1 MTSNAK
7 KNQVNPRRSL
17 LFVPGARLEVYD
29 KAINTGVDIV
39 CIDLED
45 AVADDVKDQVRD
57 DTFAL
62 FAKKETPGRIER
74 WVRINSIRTTT
85 GLADLM
91 ALAAAEVAPDGI
103 MIPKISAPEE
113 VRIMRDLISAKHPN
127 VRFHPLIETNDGL
140 KTAYEIAKA
149 SHKVG
154 SLIFGGFDMSAD
166 LRVEPGWD
174 SLLYARQH
182 LVHAAAAA
190 GIDMLDMPNFS
201 LDNLDELKEETL
213 AASILGFTG
222 KCAIHPKQVEVINDV
237 FSPSAEE
244 VAKARDL
251 IAKYEAQDKGFAI
264 IDGALM
270 EKPVVQRLYRTIAI
284 AERIGS

>member
-1 MTSNAK
+1 M
-7 KNQVNPRRSL
+7 RR
-17 LFVPGARLEVYD
+17 
-29 KAINTGVDIV
+29 
-39 CIDLED
+39 
-45 AVADDVKDQVRD
+45 

-62 FAKKETPGRIER
+62 FAEKKKPARVER
-74 WVRINSIRTTT
+74 WVRINSLRTSA
-85 GLADLM
+85 GLADILT
-91 ALAAAEVAPDGI
+91 LAETEVAPDGI

-113 VRIMRDLISAKHPN
+113 VRILRDLISAKHSN

-154 SLIFGGFDMSAD
+154 SLVFGGFDMSAD

-190 GIDMLDMPNFS
+190 NIDLLDMPNFN
-201 LDNLDELKEETL
+201 LDDLDELKEETS
-213 AASILGFTG
+213 AASNLGFTG
-222 KCAIHPKQVEVINDV
+222 KCAIHPKQVDIINEV
-237 FSPSAEE
+237 FSPSEEE

-251 IAKYEAQDKGFAI
+251 IEKYESQDKGFAV
-264 IDGALM
+264 IDGTLM
-270 EKPVVQRLYRTIAI
+270 EKPIVQRLYRTIAI
-284 AERIGS
+284 AERIDT